1 MKGAL
6 PVGCDRVRY
15 KMPYAKLA
23 NILTDKAHLD
33 GRECIPVPEYDTS
46 ATCWR
51 CGSQNTSREVQGR
64 VRCHDSGLDDT
75 ADKNGVFENLRVS
88 DVCEPPVRNTSNI
101 GKRAVGTDIQSPL
114 STAGAVVTQPETQ
127 VALEGTN
134 GEMEPVNSPEAV
146 GLTRSEGSPR
156 LESWE

>member
-64 VRCHDSGLDDT
+64 VRCHDCGLDDN
-75 ADKNGVFENLRVS
+75 ADKNGG
-88 DVCEPPVRNTSNI
+88 SNI
-101 GKRAVGTDIQSPL
+101 GKRAVGKNIQSPL
-114 STAGAVVTQPETQ
+114 STAGAVVAQPETQ
-127 VALEGTN
+127 VVLKGTN
-134 GEMEPVNSPEAV
+134 GEMEPANSPEAV
-146 GLTRSEGSPR
+146 GLTLSEGSPGVH
-156 LESWE
+156 SWE

>member
-64 VRCHDSGLDDT
+64 VRCHDCGLDDN
-75 ADKNGVFENLRVS
+75 ADKNGG
-88 DVCEPPVRNTSNI
+88 SNI
-101 GKRAVGTDIQSPL
+101 GKRAVGKNIQSPL
-114 STAGAVVTQPETQ
+114 STAGAVVAQPETQ
-127 VALEGTN
+127 VVLKGTN
-134 GEMEPVNSPEAV
+134 GEMEPANSPDDV
-146 GLTRSEGSPR
+146 DLTLSEGSPR
-156 LESWE
+156 L